1 MRMAEF
7 SCDLSQQGT
16 QLLHC
21 WEHTVGSCHAP
32 IALRA
37 DWQQQ
42 LRRCRSELGFRYVCF
57 PALLSYNVGTVIKHH
72 DQLLYSF
79 FNADQ
84 IVDFL
89 LSIGMRPFVEMSFM
103 PTALASEYKTI
114 FHYRGNVTPPK
125 DYGQWATLIHTL
137 VTHWVARYGIQEV
150 AEWFFE
156 VWNEPNL
163 KAFWTGT
170 KKEYFKL
177 YRVTADAIKKVDP
190 SLRVGGP

>member
-1 MRMAEF
+1 MTPVDF
-7 SCDLSQQGT
+7 WCDLSQQGT
-16 QLLHC
+16 ELLHC

-42 LRRCRSELGFRYVCF
+42 LRRCHSELGFRYVRF
-57 PALLSYNVGTVIKHH
+57 HGLLSDDVGTVVTHK

-84 IVDFL
+84 ILDFI
-89 LSIGMRPFVEMSFM
+89 LSIGMRPFVELSFM
-103 PTALASEYKTI
+103 PTALASGSTTV
-114 FHYRGNVTPPK
+114 FQYRGNVTRPK
-125 DYGQWATLIHTL
+125 DYTQWSTLIHTL
-137 VTHWVARYGIQEV
+137 VSHWITRYGIQEV

-170 KKEYFKL
+170 QDDYFTL
-177 YRVTADAIKKVDP
+177 YRVTANAIKRVDP
-190 SLRVGGP
+190 SLRVG